1 MPRRRGAPVRPP
13 WHPRVLLPALF
24 FGLPAVYL
32 FKIYAPHIPSHWRN
46 VKSSP
51 SMNRSPLIISYRQ
64 IPSKLPHLVLL
75 WIQQLVT
82 WLADTYSFAT
92 LVVVWLALIGLIF
105 LLPSATRPDFEQRR
119 LQRQIASL
127 EKEVKELAEDLHA
140 IDPKVRGK
148 VQAEMDSKKA
158 R

>member
-1 MPRRRGAPVRPP
+1 M
-13 WHPRVLLPALF
+13 
-24 FGLPAVYL
+24 
-32 FKIYAPHIPSHWRN
+32 
-46 VKSSP
+46 
-51 SMNRSPLIISYRQ
+51 
-64 IPSKLPHLVLL
+64 LL